1 MFLYST
7 PKSLLIRKEVR
18 THLVGARTGS
28 SAQPPCRRGG
38 LGGGTFNKEK
48 RHVTDSSSQGKVK
61 PIETPGPHTLMYNTL
76 PNNGEIVFK
85 MLFIHKV
92 KGRHKLQDMFL
103 SMSVNK
109 RCITLISILTSFRSV
124 CLWLSEDTQYSS
136 RLSHR
141 GCALLAK

>member
-92 KGRHKLQDMFL
+92 KGRQTTGQVFKHVCKQKMHHPNQYLDKFQ
-103 SMSVNK
+103 V
-109 RCITLISILTSFRSV
+109 CVPLTF
-124 CLWLSEDTQYSS
+124 
-136 RLSHR
+136 
-141 GCALLAK
+141 